1 MSQLTISQKFF
12 DDLLSFPGRRGLV
25 FGRLLPD
32 LLVRPQV
39 DRRRDAGLQLLL
51 DGPIQKL
58 VLQVPNEVFRLEVP
72 IADPGVLGV
81 ERLEPAASSFP
92 PFAQRRVGGELEV
105 AGVLRRLA
113 DDD

>member
-39 DRRRDAGLQLLL
+39 DRRRDAGF
-51 DGPIQKL
+51 
-58 VLQVPNEVFRLEVP
+58 VPGL
-72 IADPGVLGV
+72 
-81 ERLEPAASSFP
+81 
-92 PFAQRRVGGELEV
+92 RRPC
-105 AGVLRRLA
+105 AGVAPAFCPPSAGLLA
-113 DDD
+113 RPVSSV